1 MRMTQQ
7 ECIFLHKLLNSL
19 IKKGKKATALKVV
32 LSVLSSLKQERKI
45 KDLSPIK
52 IIYSGLQNVKPLL
65 HIQKVR
71 KSSKV
76 FYLPKIITTE
86 KKMKIALQWIIKSVN
101 SRKEYNLENRLANEF
116 LDCYNKKGLSI
127 AKKKGLYET
136 IALNRPFLNLLV
148 YK

>member
-7 ECIFLHKLLNSL
+7 ECIFLNKLLTSL
-19 IKKGKKATALKVV
+19 IKKGKKNSALKIV
-32 LSVLSSLKQERKI
+32 LLVLKNLKTNNKI
-45 KDLSPIK
+45 KNISPLN
-52 IIYSGLQNVKPLL
+52 IIYTGLKNVRPLL

-76 FYLPKIITTE
+76 FYLPKIISTE

-101 SRKEYNLENRLANEF
+101 SRKENNLEDRLSNEF
-116 LDCYNKKGLSI
+116 LDCYNRKGLSI
-127 AKKKGLYET
+127 GKKRSLYET
-136 IALNRPFLNLLV
+136 IASNRPFLNLLV